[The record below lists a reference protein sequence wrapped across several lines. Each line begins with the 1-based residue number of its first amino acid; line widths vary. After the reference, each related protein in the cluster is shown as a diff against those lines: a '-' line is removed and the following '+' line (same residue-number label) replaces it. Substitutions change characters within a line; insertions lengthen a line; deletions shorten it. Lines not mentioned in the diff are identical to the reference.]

1 MADTIISTGQITL
14 VDLTDER
21 VSSFYLQANQSKI
34 QVYDTNTKTYN
45 PNYESASLNIE
56 PYFFFGNEDY
66 SSKLT
71 ATNLSYTIN
80 GAAVGQF
87 SGATQNGAKLII
99 SQNINTLNS
108 VAPFNSDTL
117 KIVATIKEN
126 GITDEKTGLSNEKI
140 ITADIEFAK
149 VSTGLQGVNGIG
161 ISEVNQLYRLT
172 EDSTT
177 VPDTPDKGGT
187 GWSEDNP
194 VWDSTKVQYLWI
206 CTETI
211 YTDNSKTYS
220 TPYTDNNWKTA
231 TEAVKDMENSFGTL
245 REQVGVLQNEVDS
258 AIETWYLSG
267 EPKLLNPPWG
277 DEDNSKHIGDLYY
290 DIVTGYSYRFFKKDD
305 GSYEWTRISDSDV
318 TQALKDVSDLQKI
331 VDGKVTIY
339 YDVEEPTT
347 TDYPSLSQGDLW
359 IKPDGNF
366 RQWNGNSWELV
377 NEIIDRIEIQ
387 YNKNQSNTESPE
399 ENDPNWSTNTP
410 SWEEGYYIWQRTV
423 TYYKEATNGQVSTP
437 TCISVAG
444 AKGESGADAVFAIVE
459 SVDGKIIFTDND
471 SSDIT
476 LSANLFVGGVIIE
489 DSVIYNWTS
498 IPEGVTGTNKKLTI
512 SRSQVP
518 SALTFVCAINY
529 KDKTYKDFI
538 AISDKADAV
547 YCTIESSSGDKFT
560 NNNISTTLK
569 CRVFNAYGE
578 VDVDG
583 LKYIYTWEKYVQGV
597 KDSSWKTTGQ
607 IVGKTVEIGSE
618 DIDGKATF
626 TCTLT
631 LR

>member
-305 GSYEWTRISDSDV
+305 VASYSSFSIYSAELSVKLHLSIKRSPPKTANAPIQSYH
-318 TQALKDVSDLQKI
+318 LKYLNILNIKSPNYIKYQNLDADKIEKAEKAFLAQK
-331 VDGKVTIY
+331 
-339 YDVEEPTT
+339 
-347 TDYPSLSQGDLW
+347 
-359 IKPDGNF
+359 
-366 RQWNGNSWELV
+366 
-377 NEIIDRIEIQ
+377 
-387 YNKNQSNTESPE
+387 
-399 ENDPNWSTNTP
+399 
-410 SWEEGYYIWQRTV
+410 
-423 TYYKEATNGQVSTP
+423 
-437 TCISVAG
+437 
-444 AKGESGADAVFAIVE
+444 
-459 SVDGKIIFTDND
+459 
-471 SSDIT
+471 
-476 LSANLFVGGVIIE
+476 
-489 DSVIYNWTS
+489 
-498 IPEGVTGTNKKLTI
+498 
-512 SRSQVP
+512 
-518 SALTFVCAINY
+518 
-529 KDKTYKDFI
+529 
-538 AISDKADAV
+538 KADDVQNDARNSLYILYDFHLKFFVHYVV
-547 YCTIESSSGDKFT
+547 YLLLFLDHYF
-560 NNNISTTLK
+560 
-569 CRVFNAYGE
+569 FY
-578 VDVDG
+578 
-583 LKYIYTWEKYVQGV
+583 
-597 KDSSWKTTGQ
+597 
-607 IVGKTVEIGSE
+607 
-618 DIDGKATF
+618 
-626 TCTLT
+626 
-631 LR
+631 